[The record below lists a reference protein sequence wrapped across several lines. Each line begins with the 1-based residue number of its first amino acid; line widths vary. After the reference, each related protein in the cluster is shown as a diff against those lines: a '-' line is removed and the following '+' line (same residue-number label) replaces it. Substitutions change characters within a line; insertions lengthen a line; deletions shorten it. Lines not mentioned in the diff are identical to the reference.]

1 MVVNIKNKLNLFKD
15 YWNPKIVGE
24 LNGQHIKLAKLKG
37 EFMTIRSYKG
47 ITPTYDNSVYIDE
60 SSVLV
65 GDITLGKDSSV
76 WPLVAARGDV
86 NYIRI
91 GERTNIQDGSVLHLT
106 RASKSNPDGYPLIIG
121 DDVTVGHK
129 VMLHGCQLGN
139 RILVGMGA
147 IVMDNAI
154 VEDDVIIGG
163 GSLVP
168 PNKRLESGYLYVGS
182 PVKQARPLTEQE
194 RAFLKISA
202 DNYVQLKDEYLAEG

>member
-1 MVVNIKNKLNLFKD
+1 
-15 YWNPKIVGE
+15 
-24 LNGQHIKLAKLKG
+24 
-37 EFMTIRSYKG
+37 MTIRSYKG
-47 ITPTYDNSVYIDE
+47 ITPTYDNSVYIDQ

-65 GDITLGKDSSV
+65 GDISLGKDSSV

>member
-1 MVVNIKNKLNLFKD
+1 
-15 YWNPKIVGE
+15 
-24 LNGQHIKLAKLKG
+24 
-37 EFMTIRSYKG
+37 MTIRSYKG

-65 GDITLGKDSSV
+65 GDISLGKDSSV

-106 RASKSNPDGYPLIIG
+106 RASKSTPDGYPLIIG

-147 IVMDNAI
+147 IVMDNAV

>member
-1 MVVNIKNKLNLFKD
+1 
-15 YWNPKIVGE
+15 
-24 LNGQHIKLAKLKG
+24 
-37 EFMTIRSYKG
+37 MTIRSYKG

-76 WPLVAARGDV
+76 WPLVTARGDV

-147 IVMDNAI
+147 IVMDNAV

>member
-1 MVVNIKNKLNLFKD
+1 
-15 YWNPKIVGE
+15 
-24 LNGQHIKLAKLKG
+24 
-37 EFMTIRSYKG
+37 MTIRSYKG
-47 ITPTYDNSVYIDE
+47 ITPTYDNSVYIDK

-147 IVMDNAI
+147 IVMDNAV

>member
-1 MVVNIKNKLNLFKD
+1 
-15 YWNPKIVGE
+15 
-24 LNGQHIKLAKLKG
+24 
-37 EFMTIRSYKG
+37 MTIRSYKG
-47 ITPTYDNSVYIDE
+47 ITPTYDNSVYIDQ

-65 GDITLGKDSSV
+65 GDISLGKDSSV

-139 RILVGMGA
+139 RILVGMSA
-147 IVMDNAI
+147 IVMDNAV

-202 DNYVQLKDEYLAEG
+202 DNYVHLKDEYLAEG

>member
-1 MVVNIKNKLNLFKD
+1 
-15 YWNPKIVGE
+15 
-24 LNGQHIKLAKLKG
+24 
-37 EFMTIRSYKG
+37 MTIRSYKG

-65 GDITLGKDSSV
+65 GDISLGKDSSV

-121 DDVTVGHK
+121 NDVTVGHK

-168 PNKRLESGYLYVGS
+168 PNKHLESGYLYVGS
-182 PVKQARPLTEQE
+182 PVKQARPITEQE

>member
-1 MVVNIKNKLNLFKD
+1 
-15 YWNPKIVGE
+15 
-24 LNGQHIKLAKLKG
+24 
-37 EFMTIRSYKG
+37 MTIRSYKG
-47 ITPTYDNSVYIDE
+47 ITPTYDNSVHIDE

-106 RASKSNPDGYPLIIG
+106 RASKSTPDGYPLIIG